1 MRFLVLW
8 LGLLPAATAASFT
21 IHGTVLDPSGAAIAG
36 AQVSVVNRLG
46 VARQTTTDQAGGFTL
61 KLAQA
66 GDMHLAVTAPG
77 FETKNIPL
85 ARTSGQAP
93 LSEQGS
99 SIAIVPREEIA
110 ERNEGLAVD
119 LLRYLP
125 GITVAQT
132 GSAGAVADLFIRG
145 GNYNF
150 NLVQIDGDPVN
161 SFGGAFD
168 FAHIPPDWLA
178 RVEVIEG

>member
-8 LGLLPAATAASFT
+8 LGLLPPGTAASFT

-85 ARTSGQAP
+85 ARTSGQEPLTVHLNIAPQVDSVRVAGSAIDVP
-93 LSEQGS
+93 LSEQGPGGRFHAEACPGRRHAS
-99 SIAIVPREEIA
+99 RRHRTRFRDEEHPDGQDVRPGA
-110 ERNEGLAVD
+110 AHRAFEHRAASGFGARLLAG
-119 LLRYLP
+119 RP
-125 GITVAQT
+125 
-132 GSAGAVADLFIRG
+132 
-145 GNYNF
+145 
-150 NLVQIDGDPVN
+150 
-161 SFGGAFD
+161 
-168 FAHIPPDWLA
+168 
-178 RVEVIEG
+178 